1 VAGTSLLTLLDDIA
15 TLLDDVSLLTK
26 EAASKTVGVLGD
38 DLALNAE
45 QVTGVRAAR
54 ELPVVWAVA
63 KGSALNKLIIV
74 PVALGLSF
82 VAPWLI
88 TVLLMLGGGYL
99 CFEGFEKVAHKFL
112 HPAPPDAHKKKLK
125 AVSDPKIDLVAFEKE
140 KIKGAI
146 RTDFVLSA
154 EIVVIALGT
163 VQNAPF
169 ASRVGVVV
177 AIAVGITVF
186 VYALVAGIVKMDD
199 LGMMWV
205 KSVPDGEA
213 PTMKSRTGSAL
224 LWFAPRFLKALTF
237 VGTIAMFLVG
247 GGILV
252 HGVPFLHHL
261 VHGAEELAQGIPSI
275 GFLMGPVV
283 PTALNG
289 LAGLIAGC
297 LLVLGATAIQRLRA
311 PSAAH

>member
-1 VAGTSLLTLLDDIA
+1 MAGTSLLALIDDIA
-15 TLLDDVSLLTK
+15 TLLDDIGVLTK
-26 EAASKTVGVLGD
+26 QAASKTVGVLGD

-63 KGSALNKLIIV
+63 KGSALNKVIIV

-88 TVLLMLGGGYL
+88 TILLMLGGAYL

-112 HPAPPDAHKKKLK
+112 HPPTKEAHGKKLK
-125 AVSDPKIDLVAFEKE
+125 ALSDPKIDLVAFEKE

-146 RTDFVLSA
+146 RTDFILSG
-154 EIVVIALGT
+154 EIVVIALGS
-163 VQNAPF
+163 VQDAPF
-169 ASRVGVVV
+169 TTRAGVVV
-177 AIAVGITVF
+177 AIATGITLF
-186 VYALVAGIVKMDD
+186 VYTLVAGIVKMDD
-199 LGMMWV
+199 LGLMWV
-205 KSVPDGEA
+205 RETNASLKKSAG
-213 PTMKSRTGSAL
+213 RAL

-252 HGVPFLHHL
+252 HGIAPLHHL
-261 VHGAEELAQGIPSI
+261 VHGAELVAQGVPSV
-275 GFLMGPVV
+275 GFLLGPFA
-283 PTALNG
+283 PTVLNG
-289 LAGLIAGC
+289 LIGLVAGGLIVA
-297 LLVLGATAIQRLRA
+297 LFTLVQKARGGA
-311 PSAAH
+311 H